1 MDTGRVSLRE
11 RIFVMDNYAKIQE
24 LVTKAK
30 AGEDTA
36 FGELLKAFKP
46 LIFGQAIA
54 ICAKGYDLDDLMQ
67 VGTFALC
74 KAVHGYDLTKES
86 FTNYIAIAIKNN
98 LEGLIYIS
106 RNTD

>member
-1 MDTGRVSLRE
+1 ME
-11 RIFVMDNYAKIQE
+11 NYAKIQE

-30 AGEDTA
+30 AGEDAA
-36 FGELLKAFKP
+36 FEELLKAFRP

-54 ICAKGYDLDDLMQ
+54 ICAKGYDLDDLIQ
-67 VGTFALC
+67 VGTFALY
-74 KAVHGYDLTKES
+74 KGIRGYDLTKGS
-86 FTNYIAIAIKNN
+86 FPIYVAIAIKNN